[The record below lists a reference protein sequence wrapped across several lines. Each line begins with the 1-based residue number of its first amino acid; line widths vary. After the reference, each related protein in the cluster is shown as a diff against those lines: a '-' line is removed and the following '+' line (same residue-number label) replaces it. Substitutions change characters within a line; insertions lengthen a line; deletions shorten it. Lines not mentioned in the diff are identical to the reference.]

1 MPADPCTL
9 RFPGVVIVFLS
20 PDLTAAA
27 TAFNE
32 KRLDDVPELLE
43 RAVTVTG
50 GDAAH
55 WQGVMNLATKIGDD
69 DLALVAA
76 TKWRAAAPKDPG
88 AHAAQM
94 YLLGETGAVRNALAI
109 ARKLE
114 SDHPTDARW
123 PLTVG
128 THLARIGREDEAVAA
143 LHRAVRRAPN
153 SPIAWEI
160 LAGLK
165 TFTTDDPD
173 LRALEQAAA
182 TVRDPAQAASFAY
195 ALGKAC
201 DDLGDFERA
210 FRYFERGAAMVLQGR
225 PPRMDGFFAQI
236 AEARAAFPLS
246 RLTAATATQRTERP
260 ILVIGAPR
268 SGTTLL
274 ERILATSP
282 TVTSGGE
289 LKMLR
294 LACLGFTPPSP
305 ARVDAFVARRG
316 GEREAWDHVGDSYVA
331 RLGARFA
338 KADHVVDKGPVNY
351 LYVGALAQAL
361 PHAKIIHVRRNPFD
375 VAWSC
380 FRHRFH
386 DGLAWS
392 YNFDSIAAFLR
403 GYAEMCQHWGETLPD
418 RILTVDFERL
428 VLESETETQRIFE
441 FLELERPADW
451 QAFHLKSAAVLTSSQ
466 LQVRRPLNAE
476 GIGAWKRYERH
487 LAPMVDALVRFGL
500 VRKQEPEVPA

>member
-1 MPADPCTL
+1 MRPSAFT
-9 RFPGVVIVFLS
+9 GVDTVFLS
-20 PDLTAAA
+20 PDLSAAA
-27 TAFNE
+27 TAFSE
-32 KRLDDVPELLE
+32 KRLGDVPELLE
-43 RAVTVTG
+43 RAARVSG

-55 WQGVMNLATKIGDD
+55 WKGVMGLATKIGDD

-76 TKWRAAAPKDPG
+76 TKWRAAAPKDQ
-88 AHAAQM
+88 AAQAAQM
-94 YLLGETGAVRNALAI
+94 HLLGETGAVRNALAI

-128 THLARIGREDEAVAA
+128 THLVRIGREGEAVAA
-143 LHRAVRRAPN
+143 LHRSVRRAPN

-165 TFTTDDPD
+165 TFRSDDPD

-182 TVRDPAQAASFAY
+182 TVRDPAQGASFAY

-201 DDLGDFERA
+201 DDLGEFDRA
-210 FRYFERGAAMVLQGR
+210 FRYFERGAAMMLQGR

-236 AEARAAFPLS
+236 AEARAAFPPS
-246 RLTAATATQRTERP
+246 RLTTATATQRTERP
-260 ILVIGAPR
+260 ILVVGVPR

-282 TVTSGGE
+282 TVTSAGE

-294 LACLGFTPPSP
+294 LACLGFSPPSP
-305 ARVDAFVARRG
+305 ARIDAFVERCG
-316 GEREAWDHVGDSYVA
+316 GEREAWERVAEGYVTRLVG
-331 RLGARFA
+331 RFG
-338 KADHVVDKGPVNY
+338 KANHVVDKGLVNY
-351 LYVGALAQAL
+351 LYLGALAQAL
-361 PHAKIIHVRRNPFD
+361 PHAKVIHVRRNPLD

-403 GYAEMCQHWGETLPD
+403 GYAEMCQHWKETLPD

-451 QAFHLKSAAVLTSSQ
+451 QAFHRKSAAVLTSSQ

-476 GIGAWKRYERH
+476 GIGAWKRYEH
-487 LAPMVDALVRFGL
+487 YLAPMVEALVRFGL
-500 VRKQEPEVPA
+500 LRKPGPEVPA

>member
-1 MPADPCTL
+1 
-9 RFPGVVIVFLS
+9 VFLS
-20 PDLTAAA
+20 PDLSAAA
-27 TAFNE
+27 KAFNE
-32 KRLDDVPELLE
+32 KRLDEVPELLE
-43 RAVTVTG
+43 RAVKVTG

-76 TKWRAAAPKDPG
+76 TKWRAASPKDPG

-94 YLLGETGAVRNALAI
+94 YLLGETGAFRNALAI

-114 SDHPTDARW
+114 SEHPTDARW
-123 PLTVG
+123 PLAVG
-128 THLARIGREDEAVAA
+128 THLVRIGREDEAVAA

-153 SPIAWEI
+153 SPIAWEV

-165 TFTTDDPD
+165 TFTADDPD

-182 TVRDPAQAASFAY
+182 SVRDPLQAAPFAY
-195 ALGKAC
+195 ALGKAY
-201 DDLGDFERA
+201 DDLGDFDRA
-210 FRYFERGAAMVLQGR
+210 FGFFERGAAMMLQGR

-236 AEARAAFPLS
+236 AEARAAFPAS
-246 RLTAATATQRTERP
+246 RLVAAAATQRTERP
-260 ILVIGAPR
+260 IVVIGVPR

-282 TVTSGGE
+282 SVTSGGE

-294 LACLGFTPPSP
+294 LACLDFTPPSP
-305 ARVDAFVARRG
+305 ARVDGFVARCG
-316 GEREAWDHVGDSYVA
+316 GEREAWHRVADGYVSHLA
-331 RLGARFA
+331 ARFG
-338 KADHVVDKGPVNY
+338 KADHVVDKGLVNY
-351 LYVGALAQAL
+351 LYIGALAQAL
-361 PHAKIIHVRRNPFD
+361 PLAKIIHVRRNPFD

-380 FRHRFH
+380 FRRRFH

-392 YNFDSIAAFLR
+392 YNFESIAAFLR
-403 GYAEMCQHWGETLPD
+403 GYAEMCQHWKETLPD
-418 RILTVDFERL
+418 RILSVDFERL
-428 VLESETETQRIFE
+428 VLESETETQRVFE

-451 QAFHLKSAAVLTSSQ
+451 QAFHTKSGTVLTSSQ

-487 LAPMVDALVRFGL
+487 LAPMAEALVRFGL
-500 VRKQEPEVPA
+500 LRKQEPGVPA